1 MSGAGLMAGARPCA
15 VTRAGQPGGM
25 AKKKTTTPD
34 ERAGRV
40 AQQHHG
46 LITAAQAL
54 RCGISSTEVSRR
66 VARGRWQ
73 RLARGVYRIV
83 GAPETAEQP
92 TFRSEEHTSEL
103 QSL

>member
-1 MSGAGLMAGARPCA
+1 MYTQRVGRARLARTARVRGARAMSGAGLMAGARPCA

-66 VARGRWQ
+66 VAREIGR
-73 RLARGVYRIV
+73 AHV
-83 GAPETAEQP
+83 
-92 TFRSEEHTSEL
+92 
-103 QSL
+103 